1 MKAAGAALIGA
12 AVVAG
17 AVALASRANAA
28 TGDQPNQGPADFDA
42 DQVAAN
48 YYAMALKDPTTW
60 SAGQLLTLEGVLNDV
75 GLQDLAANVHDMR
88 LGLYGDAV
96 PAPQELPDFTFI
108 PQSEINA
115 IADRVESE
123 SQ

>member
-1 MKAAGAALIGA
+1 
-12 AVVAG
+12 
-17 AVALASRANAA
+17 VALASRANAA
-28 TGDQPNQGPADFDA
+28 TDQPNQTPDFDA

-48 YYAMALKDPTTW
+48 YYAMALKDPTAW

-75 GLQDLAANVHDMR
+75 GLHDLAVNVHDMR

-108 PQSEINA
+108 PQSEIDA
-115 IADRVESE
+115 IADQVEAE